1 MYCCDL
7 LLNLDG
13 LTCTSVMGYAEGKVS
28 HFVHALSDNIYT
40 DMLPWKL
47 RVTELWYGGF

>member
-13 LTCTSVMGYAEGKVS
+13 LTCTVMGYAEGKVS
-28 HFVHALSDNIYT
+28 HFVHAVSDNIYRGGSRG
-40 DMLPWKL
+40 
-47 RVTELWYGGF
+47 RVQGVHTPT